1 VADPKIPDDDDE
13 TIRQAGSTPEDGVQS
28 THPPDWPGSPP
39 SDTDRMRR
47 SAESGEG
54 EVPEDTPEQADLPSN
69 RAQER
74 GGP

>member
-1 VADPKIPDDDDE
+1 MADPKIPDDEE
-13 TIRQAGSTPEDGVQS
+13 TVRKPGSTPEDAVQS
-28 THPPDWPGSPP
+28 TRPPDQRGTPP
-39 SDTDRMRR
+39 PDDEGMRR

-54 EVPEDTPEQADLPSN
+54 ELPEDTPEQADLPSN

>member
-1 VADPKIPDDDDE
+1 VADPKIPDDDE
-13 TIRQAGSTPEDGVQS
+13 TVRQPGSTPEDAVQS
-28 THPPDWPGSPP
+28 RRPPDQRGIPP
-39 SDTDRMRR
+39 TDEDGMRR
-47 SAESGEG
+47 SAEAGEG

>member
-1 VADPKIPDDDDE
+1 MADPKIPDDDE

-28 THPPDWPGSPP
+28 TRPPEWPGTPPPDE
-39 SDTDRMRR
+39 DRTRR
-47 SAESGEG
+47 SAGSGEG
-54 EVPEDTPEQADLPSN
+54 EVREDAPEQADLPSN